1 MLSIEIRK
9 RLVSGYE
16 RTHDAKMIAQA
27 YGVSE
32 REVYKL
38 AAQMRETGS
47 VEPRTGNCGRKPKLS
62 EEDLERVDKTIQAQ
76 PDITFGELIRNL
88 ELDISESRLGR
99 IVREKLGYS
108 LKKKVIHASEQ
119 ERPRCTGKTSGM
131 ERTHERNTSR
141 KAGFSG

>member
-1 MLSIEIRK
+1 MLW
-9 RLVSGYE
+9 
-16 RTHDAKMIAQA
+16 
-27 YGVSE
+27 GVLNGALSTT
-32 REVYKL
+32 RVFP
-38 AAQMRETGS
+38 T
-47 VEPRTGNCGRKPKLS
+47 EPRTGNCGRKPKLS
-62 EEDLERVDKTIQAQ
+62 EEDLERVDKAIQVQ

-131 ERTHERNTSR
+131 ERTHER
-141 KAGFSG
+141 AF